1 MKNFVKKNMNK
12 IIIIYLLLS
21 PIIDIITSVL
31 LNYFHISFTLG
42 MVIRLPFLVFIMW
55 STVYVYNRKN
65 IVGYYILVLIYFWLY
80 TISIFKYKSGIVL
93 FSEIQGLIKTFYFP
107 TLLLSLYTIKDDIE
121 ISWKTIFYSSVIYVA
136 LVFFPML
143 FNIGYE
149 SYKITKE
156 GTVGFFNSANEISGI
171 ISITTPFLFLL
182 LKNKINLMKI
192 VYMIIYMIV
201 ILNIGTKTPILAFIL
216 SVCFVIVWI
225 IKKLWEKKKKKFIFA
240 IVGVFLILISSVII
254 ILPKTTF
261 YKNIKVHLEY
271 LGINNV
277 EDILKNPYNIDHFI
291 FSQRLT
297 FLNTRHK
304 QYIESSIYEKNV
316 GIGYN
321 INNKKA
327 RIVEIDY
334 YDVFYSHGIIGTIL
348 FFSPYLYVL
357 FNILKKERKDY
368 FAYIKKISIFLICI
382 LSFFTGHIIIS
393 PSVSTFAALIILVSC
408 SEIKDSDKIKNVKS
422 IIV

>member
-1 MKNFVKKNMNK
+1 MKNFVKENMNK
-12 IIIIYLLLS
+12 VIIVYLLLS

-31 LNYFHISFTLG
+31 LNYFHVSFTLG
-42 MVIRLPFLVFIMW
+42 MVVRLSFVIFIMW
-55 STVYVYNRKN
+55 STIYVYNKKN
-65 IVGYYILVLIYFWLY
+65 VVSYYILVLIYFGLY
-80 TISIFKYKSGIVL
+80 LISIFKYKSGIVL

-107 TLLLSLYTIKDDIE
+107 TLLLSLYNIRDDIV
-121 ISWKTIFYSSVIYVA
+121 ISWKPIFYSSAIYIV

-192 VYMIIYMIV
+192 IYMIIYMIV

-216 SVCFVIVWI
+216 SVCLVLVWI
-225 IKKLWEKKKKKFIFA
+225 IKKLLEKNKKKLIFA
-240 IVGVFLILISSVII
+240 IVGVFIVLISSIII

-297 FLNTRHK
+297 FLSTRNK
-304 QYIESSIYEKNV
+304 QYIESSIYEKIV

-334 YDVFYSHGIIGTIL
+334 CDVFYSHGIIGAIL

-357 FNILKKERKDY
+357 FNKLNKEKKDY
-368 FAYIKKISIFLICI
+368 FAYIKKISIFLICV

-408 SEIKDSDKIKNVKS
+408 SEIKDSDKIKKM
-422 IIV
+422 II

>member
-1 MKNFVKKNMNK
+1 MKNFVKENMNK

-21 PIIDIITSVL
+21 PIIDVITSVL

-42 MVIRLPFLVFIMW
+42 MVIRLFFVIFIMW
-55 STVYVYNRKN
+55 STIYVYNKKN
-65 IVGYYILVLIYFWLY
+65 VVGYYILVLIYFWLY
-80 TISIFKYKSGIVL
+80 LISIFKYKSGIVL

-107 TLLLSLYTIKDDIE
+107 ILLLSLYNIRDDIT
-121 ISWKTIFYSSVIYVA
+121 ISWKTIFYSSAIYIV

-171 ISITTPFLFLL
+171 ISITTPFLFIL

-192 VYMIIYMIV
+192 IYIIIYMIV

-216 SVCFVIVWI
+216 SVCLVLVWI
-225 IKKLWEKKKKKFIFA
+225 VRKLWEKKKKKLIFA
-240 IVGVFLILISSVII
+240 IVGVFLVLISSVII

-304 QYIESSIYEKNV
+304 QYIESSIYEKSV

-357 FNILKKERKDY
+357 FNMLKKEKKDY
-368 FAYIKKISIFLICI
+368 FAYIKKISIFLICV

-408 SEIKDSDKIKNVKS
+408 SEIKDSDKIKKM
-422 IIV
+422 II